1 MGAFKL
7 AGLDVFEDEPLMK
20 PGLAQCPNAILAPH
34 IASATVWT
42 REGMATIAGCNVAG
56 VLAGYPAA
64 AGADGKGFEVEDFL
78 KDSFG
83 KTAPTGPPEKLAP
96 SIVNADEMGY
106 PKKAGGGKL

>member
-1 MGAFKL
+1 
-7 AGLDVFEDEPLMK
+7 LDVFEDEPLMK
-20 PGLAQCPNAILAPH
+20 PGLAECPNAIVAPH

-78 KDSFG
+78 KDSYG
-83 KTAPTGPPEKLAP
+83 KTAATGPPEKLAP

-106 PKKAGGGKL
+106 PKAAGGGKL